1 MGKANDKMTIKPH
14 FNARE
19 RSALK
24 RAINLLEAERGEHE
38 AREGSTRE
46 GLSLAIGI
54 ISRFLRSAD

>member
-1 MGKANDKMTIKPH
+1 MSDANEKISIKPH
-14 FNARE
+14 FSQRE
-19 RSALK
+19 RSVLK